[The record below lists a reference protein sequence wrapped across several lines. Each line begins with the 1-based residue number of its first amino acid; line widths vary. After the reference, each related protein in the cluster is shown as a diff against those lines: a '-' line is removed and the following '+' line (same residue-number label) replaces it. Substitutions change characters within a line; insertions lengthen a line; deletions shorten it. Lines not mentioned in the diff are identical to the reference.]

1 MQQKKMKLCFIL
13 LLGLGLTG
21 LRAQTGFPASGSNAS
36 GSGGTVSYSVGQVFY
51 TTKGTPGSTSTAAE
65 GVQQPW
71 EISVVTGIEEASGI
85 TLQCTV
91 SPNPTADFVNLK
103 VDNYKTEN
111 LTYQLYDISGKLLEN
126 EKVQGSQTVISMK
139 ALAVATYF
147 LKVTDNNKE
156 VKTFKII
163 KH

>member
-1 MQQKKMKLCFIL
+1 MQHKKMKLCFIF
-13 LLGLGLTG
+13 LLGIGLTG
-21 LRAQTGFPASGSNAS
+21 LRAQTGIPATGSNAS

-51 TTKGTPGSTSTAAE
+51 TTKGTIGSTSTVAE

-71 EISVVTGIEEASGI
+71 EISIVTGIEEARGI

-91 SPNPTADFVNLK
+91 SPNPTADFINLT

-111 LTYQLYDISGKLLEN
+111 LTYQLYDINGKLLEN

-139 ALAVATYF
+139 ALATATYL

>member
-1 MQQKKMKLCFIL
+1 MKHKKMKLCVIL

-21 LRAQTGFPASGSNAS
+21 LRAQQGIPASGSNAS
-36 GSGGTVSYSVGQVFY
+36 GSGGSVSYSVGQMVYDTY
-51 TTKGTPGSTSTAAE
+51 TGTNGSAAE

-91 SPNPTADFVNLK
+91 SPNPTADFVNLT

-111 LTYQLYDISGKLLEN
+111 LTYQLYNNNGKLLEN
-126 EKVQGSQTVISMK
+126 AKAQGNKTAISMGS
-139 ALAVATYF
+139 LAAATYF

-163 KH
+163 KN